1 MHIRRQLQYGQLTDS
16 EKWLIENYRSI
27 VGKIGWPA
35 KCVRPDLSQTFS
47 MLSRALADPQPCD
60 ARTLRKAL
68 QYIYH
73 HQDEPMEMKRPS
85 WFVAGKTPLE
95 LLGFSDS
102 NYADQFDKEFR
113 ATTGFCYIPHT
124 LRILVYTPRN
134 PV

>member
-1 MHIRRQLQYGQLTDS
+1 MVAKFHEMFRELPQFMIAEFQKSRVINTPADTTAMHIRRQLQYGQLTDS

-85 WFVAGKTPLE
+85 WFIAGKTPLE
-95 LLGFSDS
+95 LLAWF
-102 NYADQFDKEFR
+102 FR
-113 ATTGFCYIPHT
+113 
-124 LRILVYTPRN
+124 
-134 PV
+134 